1 MIDRQ
6 PFEFMCNI
14 WTTVQ
19 IIKAFRKVVVVMNY
33 DESMVVSAGILNKAY
48 TVLIRNGV
56 TNVPPKELYDVIS
69 ST

>member
-19 IIKAFRKVVVVMNY
+19 IIKAFRKVVVVMNH

-56 TNVPPKELYDVIS
+56 TNVPPKESYDVIS

>member
-56 TNVPPKELYDVIS
+56 TNVPPKESYDVIS